1 MESSA
6 TEISG
11 LKMLPES
18 SWVDPLESVCGFSPL
33 TTSSVEPH
41 QPFTNTMESRVT
53 LMFIKQRQR
62 RQELQQQR
70 RQVLQR
76 QERMRQHLFIDTTDV
91 DMGAQDGG
99 DGDVDDGDAIPQDLA
114 PLRLV
119 RSSGCY
125 HERV

>member
-1 MESSA
+1 M
-6 TEISG
+6 T
-11 LKMLPES
+11 
-18 SWVDPLESVCGFSPL
+18 
-33 TTSSVEPH
+33 
-41 QPFTNTMESRVT
+41 SRVT

-70 RQVLQR
+70 RQELQRQRRQVLQR
-76 QERMRQHLFIDTTDV
+76 QERMRHHLFIDTTDV
-91 DMGAQDGG
+91 DMGSQDGG
-99 DGDVDDGDAIPQDLA
+99 DGDGDGGDDGDAIPQDLA